1 MKNDDAVTDSF
12 LDYLEMR
19 LAAQKS
25 LPKRERTRERLRIAA
40 VQVLNERGYEDM
52 RTLTITEQA
61 GLSEG
66 LFYVYFK
73 SKVDI
78 TLSVLSEFH
87 LGYLEQNAP
96 SRSQASAFQV
106 IQAANR
112 RWIEVACAN
121 PGIMRCIFQ
130 AGNEV
135 PEFATLISKIN
146 KQWYG
151 RVLHSVQRRKPET
164 GNKASMLPLY
174 MLGGMMD
181 ELIRKLVVYP
191 DPEFLAVIE
200 ESGSD
205 HDAIADAATMIW
217 YRVLYLDDDFPEGVS
232 NNAQLLAGHFQ
243 T

>member
-1 MKNDDAVTDSF
+1 MKSDQLPNDSF
-12 LDYLEMR
+12 LEHLELR
-19 LAAQKS
+19 LAAQTGM
-25 LPKRERTRERLRIAA
+25 PKRERTRERLRIAT

-78 TLSVLSEFH
+78 TLSILKEFH
-87 LGYLEQNAP
+87 LEFLGIHAQ
-96 SRSQASAFQV
+96 SQPNSSAFQV
-106 IQAANR
+106 IQASNR
-112 RWIEVACAN
+112 RWIKVAFAN
-121 PGIMRCIFQ
+121 PGVMRCIFQ

-135 PEFATLISKIN
+135 PEFAALMSKLN
-146 KQWYG
+146 KEWYS
-151 RVLHSVQRRKPET
+151 RVLHSVQRRKPEI

-191 DPEFLAVIE
+191 DPEFLAVIK

-217 YRVLYLDDDFPEGVS
+217 YRVLYLDDDIPEGLS
-232 NNAQLLAGHFQ
+232 DKAQLLVGHF
-243 T
+243 